1 MKKTT
6 LLTALVLCLV
16 MVFSLDAQA
25 QKFSKMDVSPM
36 DAAAYPSSYREANK
50 MMKVVYSRPQ
60 LKGRDLSNL
69 VPNGEVW
76 RTGANEATE
85 LILYT
90 DMKLGGTNIK
100 AGTYSL
106 FAIPGENEWT
116 IIVSKDVNVWGA
128 YSYDQANDVA
138 RLNVPVGS
146 GSKSLEAF
154 SISLD
159 DGDDNGIDMHMGWGT
174 MRLTVPFTN

>member
-1 MKKTT
+1 MI
-6 LLTALVLCLV
+6 
-16 MVFSLDAQA
+16 FSLDAQA

-36 DAAAYPSSYREANK
+36 DAATYPSSYREANK
-50 MMKVVYSRPQ
+50 LIKVVYSRPQ
-60 LKGRDLSNL
+60 LKGRELSNL

-106 FAIPGENEWT
+106 FTIPGEKEWT
-116 IIVSKDVNVWGA
+116 IIVSKDINVWGA
-128 YSYDQANDVA
+128 YSYDQANDAA
-138 RLNVPVGS
+138 RMMVPVS
-146 GSKSLEAF
+146 SSSKSLEAF
-154 SISLD
+154 SISFE
-159 DGDDNGIDMHMGWGT
+159 GTDNGIDMHMGWGT
-174 MRLTVPFTN
+174 MRVTVPFTN